1 MISGGNIFY
10 DFFQF
15 LMRPFAPRQPSHKVS
30 VSSLGHD
37 GIRPPNRY
45 GRYNNFDDGARRPR
59 KIPNHHKFRKGK
71 NVIEIKKKKKVTLLS
86 PMTNLFRYLPITCK
100 IFQQPAHQ
108 MVA

>member
-45 GRYNNFDDGARRPR
+45 GRYNNFDEGARRPR

-71 NVIEIKKKKKVTLLS
+71 NVIEIKKKKGDASVPHDNVRKFSYILYYQK
-86 PMTNLFRYLPITCK
+86 NQIY
-100 IFQQPAHQ
+100 
-108 MVA
+108 

>member
-71 NVIEIKKKKKVTLLS
+71 NVIETKFLFTKKYFL
-86 PMTNLFRYLPITCK
+86 CK
-100 IFQQPAHQ
+100 N
-108 MVA
+108 MLR

>member
-1 MISGGNIFY
+1 MKIHEIVDWYFVIRFFFCLIFVRLISGGNIFY

-45 GRYNNFDDGARRPR
+45 GRYINNFDDGARKPR

-71 NVIEIKKKKKVTLLS
+71 NIIEMK
-86 PMTNLFRYLPITCK
+86 R
-100 IFQQPAHQ
+100 
-108 MVA
+108 

>member
-15 LMRPFAPRQPSHKVS
+15 LLRPFTPRTLPSHKVS

-37 GIRPPNRY
+37 GIKPPNRY
-45 GRYNNFDDGARRPR
+45 GRFNSFDDSARRPR

-71 NVIEIKKKKKVTLLS
+71 NVIEIKFLFEKNTLIFCLKICSDRPQIDLS
-86 PMTNLFRYLPITCK
+86 NR
-100 IFQQPAHQ
+100 
-108 MVA
+108 

>member
-15 LMRPFAPRQPSHKVS
+15 LLRPFTPRQPSHKVS

-37 GIRPPNRY
+37 GIKPPNRY
-45 GRYNNFDDGARRPR
+45 GRYNNFEDGARRPR

-71 NVIEIKKKKKVTLLS
+71 NVIEINFLFEKNTLIFCVKICS
-86 PMTNLFRYLPITCK
+86 DRPIK
-100 IFQQPAHQ
+100 
-108 MVA
+108 